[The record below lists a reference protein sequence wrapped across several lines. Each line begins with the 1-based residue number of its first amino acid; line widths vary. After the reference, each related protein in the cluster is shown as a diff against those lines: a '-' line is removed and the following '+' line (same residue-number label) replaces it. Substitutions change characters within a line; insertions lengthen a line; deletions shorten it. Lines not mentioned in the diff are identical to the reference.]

1 MNKDKMN
8 GSDKLNGGDKSSS
21 DKQTYSKDNTICLS
35 KELIEEFNEEFNNS
49 MNVNVKITDKKLIKE
64 HMKLF
69 SCELKHKFPIQT
81 RKRPNVF

>member
-1 MNKDKMN
+1 MNEDKLS
-8 GSDKLNGGDKSSS
+8 SDKLSSDKSN

-49 MNVNVKITDKKLIKE
+49 MNVKITDKKLIKE